1 MLDASSWAESLL
13 QHVKQAS
20 TAAEEEAWEAY
31 CDDHSI
37 DIDDDEAFETWRSD
51 R

>member
-1 MLDASSWAESLL
+1 MLNASSWAESLL

-31 CDDHSI
+31 CDDH
-37 DIDDDEAFETWRSD
+37 DINYDDDEAFETWRSEL
-51 R
+51 